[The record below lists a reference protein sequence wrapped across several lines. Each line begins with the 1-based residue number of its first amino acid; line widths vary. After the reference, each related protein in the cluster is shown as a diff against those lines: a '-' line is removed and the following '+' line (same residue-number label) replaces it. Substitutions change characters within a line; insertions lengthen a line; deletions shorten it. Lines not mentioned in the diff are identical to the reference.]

1 MCRKVNAIMDY
12 NGNIMILDQRALSS
26 GNGAVDCVK
35 VGRCK
40 YIVVTNKNGGIAV
53 THAADC
59 EYCAQKE
66 LRKEQNQ

>member
-1 MCRKVNAIMDY
+1 MDY

-40 YIVVTNKNGGIAV
+40 YIVVTNKYGGIALC
-53 THAADC
+53 HAADC
-59 EYCAQKE
+59 EFCAAQKE
-66 LRKEQNQ
+66 LQQQNS